1 MPIFQLVVLSAI
13 QGITEFLPISSSGH
27 LVLVPAFTGW
37 ADQGLIIDVAVH
49 VGTLFAVMLYFW
61 RDLWFMMRSCVT
73 TIFSRDRVMD
83 DNIRLALKL
92 ILATIPVVIAGFALN
107 EFLKDGIRAVQVVG
121 WATLIFGILLYVADR
136 ANMTVRKI
144 EHISWRGAVFIGAM
158 LTIGIAQVLALI
170 PGTSRSGITMTAA
183 RFLGIDRADAS
194 RFSMLLSIPVILG
207 AGTLKGKELIESGD
221 AQLTNDVYIVVALSA
236 AFALLAIALF
246 MAWIRRASFAPF
258 VIYRILLG
266 GGLLYFA
273 YFAQDMK

>member
-158 LTIGIAQVLALI
+158 QILALI

-221 AQLTNDVYIVVALSA
+221 AQLTISWWRCRRPSLCLPSLCSWPGSDGRVLPPSSSTGYCSA
-236 AFALLAIALF
+236 AGCCTLPISH
-246 MAWIRRASFAPF
+246 RT
-258 VIYRILLG
+258 
-266 GGLLYFA
+266 
-273 YFAQDMK
+273 

>member
-27 LVLVPAFTGW
+27 LVLVPALTGW

-61 RDLWFMMRSCVT
+61 RDLWFMTRSCVSA
-73 TIFSRDRVMD
+73 IFSRERRMD

-121 WATLIFGILLYVADR
+121 WATLVFGILLYVADR

-144 EHISWRGAVFIGAM
+144 EHISWRGAVFIGCM
-158 LTIGIAQVLALI
+158 QILALI

-207 AGTLKGKELIESGD
+207 AGALKGKELIESGD

-246 MAWIRRASFAPF
+246 MAWIKRASFAPF
-258 VIYRILLG
+258 VIYRIILG
-266 GGLLYFA
+266 AGLLYLA
-273 YFAQDMK
+273 YFATDLKIF